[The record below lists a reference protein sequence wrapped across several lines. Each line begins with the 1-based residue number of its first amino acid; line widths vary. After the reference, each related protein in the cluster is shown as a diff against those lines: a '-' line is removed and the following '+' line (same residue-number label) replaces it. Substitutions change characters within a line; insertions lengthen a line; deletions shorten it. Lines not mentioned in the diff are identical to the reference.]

1 MQERSISMALLKR
14 LFVFTPIFT
23 CFNVADVLPGSSS
36 IISDAKVDKIIGEAQ
51 EEVSEGI
58 YLFKPT

>member
-1 MQERSISMALLKR
+1 MSMALLIR
-14 LFVFTPIFT
+14 LFIFTPIFT
-23 CFNVADVLPGSSS
+23 CFYVADVLPGSSS